1 MQGWGVSDVDAFE
14 SPMLLELNTI
24 NSSVY
29 CDFSGIVIWFVVS
42 FLSVVCRCLST
53 SSQD

>member
-1 MQGWGVSDVDAFE
+1 MLVWGDSDIDIFE
-14 SPMLLELNTI
+14 SLILLELNTI

-29 CDFSGIVIWFVVS
+29 CDFGGIVIWFVVS
-42 FLSVVCRCLST
+42 FLSEVCRCLSA